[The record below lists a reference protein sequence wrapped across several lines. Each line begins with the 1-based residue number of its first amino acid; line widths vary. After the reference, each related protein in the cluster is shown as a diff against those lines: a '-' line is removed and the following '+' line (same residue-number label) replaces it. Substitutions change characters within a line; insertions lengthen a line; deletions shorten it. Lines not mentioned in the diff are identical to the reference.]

1 MNKKIGIIIGVVVAV
16 VAIVLGVVFLAPDKD
31 ASVDNPTENITD
43 VMNQDEVADV
53 TEEIT
58 EAEEITEEAT
68 EESTEESTKAEESEY
83 IPEGPGVV
91 DIKKPEVMSDTLWLS
106 ANVAADHGAWISC
119 EISLPYPT
127 SLGTVYVV
135 KETGRGEEDTFL
147 FVVRQ
152 KDVLCA
158 NLGLVIPEYASL
170 EDIYVKTV
178 DLDGEAGE
186 EIILNLFNGGQ
197 GGAGGFSSYIYK
209 ITKNKL
215 VEMKQPDG
223 VYEGT
228 GFTATLRAPYEIVVT
243 NKYNDEKCVI
253 SAKGNE
259 EHEGFFDAK
268 GNPENS
274 GCSLGCDSFFTF
286 EPVELED
293 GSYGVRRLQYSYI
306 GSHANCSGYAETVI
320 KYSANKKAF
329 EVVSANFYEPNML
342 EETAGY
348 SEYAYCDINEDGVDE
363 FIIHTGTGEYDRIYN
378 VYTYDDENRLV
389 YVGAIEGWHAT
400 LYDGKKT
407 ITMAAQT
414 SGEGFYYTYEMK
426 NNRLKLVEK
435 GDYTLDGNS
444 STLKNAGKAIEFKEY

>member
-16 VAIVLGVVFLAPDKD
+16 VAIILGVVFLGPDKD
-31 ASVDNPTENITD
+31 VSVDDPTENITD

-58 EAEEITEEAT
+58 ETEEAT
-68 EESTEESTKAEESEY
+68 EESTEEATKAEESEY
-83 IPEGPGVV
+83 IPEGPG
-91 DIKKPEVMSDTLWLS
+91 IGAPQKPNIMDETIYLGS
-106 ANVAADHGAWISC
+106 ANLKKYGISTGC
-119 EISLPYPT
+119 EISQPYPT
-127 SLGTVYVV
+127 LLGCVYLVRDYNDDSS
-135 KETGRGEEDTFL
+135 KTYL
-147 FVVRQ
+147 FVTTQ
-152 KDVLCA
+152 KDIVCEDLDFE
-158 NLGLVIPEYASL
+158 LPSVISL
-170 EDIYVKTV
+170 ADSYMIKTV

-197 GGAGGFSSYIYK
+197 GGAGGYNSYIFK
-209 ITKNKL
+209 IAKNKL

-223 VYEGT
+223 VYEET
-228 GFTATLRAPYEIVVT
+228 GFTANLRAPYEIVVT
-243 NKYNDEKCVI
+243 NKYNDEECVI

-259 EHEGFFDAK
+259 EHERFFDAK
-268 GNPENS
+268 GNPDGSCE
-274 GCSLGCDSFFTF
+274 LACDSFFTF
-286 EPVELED
+286 EPIELED

-306 GSHANCSGYAETVI
+306 GSHANCLGYAETVI
-320 KYSANKKAF
+320 KYNANKKAF
-329 EVVSANFYEPNML
+329 EVISANFGHPDVFV
-342 EETAGY
+342 ETFGY

-363 FIIHTGTGEYDRIYN
+363 FIIHTGASEGDRTYD
-378 VYTYDDENRLV
+378 VYTYDENRLV

-444 STLKNAGKAIEFKEY
+444 STLKNVGKAIEFKEY